1 MSVESKQV
9 VDQDATWNEGRP
21 RPRPH
26 CVRWRNSPS
35 ERTHQPLPL
44 FGVCLLCQ
52 GHIVLDGD
60 QAPSPERGTA
70 APPTFRPMSIVAKRS
85 PISATAELL
94 LEVHCSSCCPTTCI
108 RTSKGTQNHVS
119 RKFTHWPHAV
129 LVHKLTPDALPFMLA
144 LRGQCLL
151 QCNTLRL
158 NTFSLTRH

>member
-1 MSVESKQV
+1 MRTQL
-9 VDQDATWNEGRP
+9 
-21 RPRPH
+21 PH
-26 CVRWRNSPS
+26 ARKGA
-35 ERTHQPLPL
+35 QQL
-44 FGVCLLCQ
+44 
-52 GHIVLDGD
+52 
-60 QAPSPERGTA
+60 
-70 APPTFRPMSIVAKRS
+70 PTFRPMSIVAKRS

-158 NTFSLTRH
+158 NTFSLTRHWQREICYISIQDFPRLLIRFYIVHPYLPVLPPEFSHDCWHCLLYMCALYCYGRPVE